1 MIACERHFVVP
12 DVTFCHWSEMSQRL
26 TTLTPMPSD
35 YALSPEDAKKAA
47 TAALSILTRDG
58 GQTASELARQIG
70 VHKKSLNRVLYHD
83 ARFQE
88 MKIETQAAPL
98 WYLASSA
105 PAGAK
110 ESTKKPR
117 AERSATGDAELG
129 IEPREIID
137 EFTHIFD
144 AREYD
149 PEVLAK
155 FIKTSETPRPAPA
168 APLKDALNPFGL
180 YEWQKEALAAWEK
193 NLGRGIIDA
202 VTGAGKTRL
211 AVAAIASELDRGGEV
226 LVLVPTIVL
235 LHQWYEI
242 LNSFFPK
249 TRIGRVGDGYDD
261 TFLNS
266 TIVIAVLASARNRHY
281 PLSDSHGLLVAD
293 ECHRAAAEKSQVA
306 LAKHFP
312 RRLGLSATHERMDD
326 AHETILLPYFERVVF
341 TLGYQRAIDDGV
353 ISSVRVAFLGVRFNE
368 EEQAKYIQLARTL
381 SKMRRKLIVEH
392 GCRERPFSA
401 FLDDVIRLMSKGK
414 RNDGIAAQRWM
425 KAWGDKKDL
434 LAETPAK
441 LHAVS
446 GLVPAIRD
454 AERTLIFTQ
463 SIESANT
470 ISTELGKSGLAV
482 AVHHSQVSSSERDR
496 IMSGFE
502 AGSISVLATVQT
514 LEEGVDV
521 PEADLA
527 IIVASSK
534 QRRQMIQRMGR
545 IMRRKA
551 DGRDARFVIMY
562 VEGTDEDPREG
573 AHEAFVGELVAVAR
587 ESTVVSVDEAAGLKE
602 FLRPDRMD

>member
-1 MIACERHFVVP
+1 MSSEFTLPP
-12 DVTFCHWSEMSQRL
+12 DE
-26 TTLTPMPSD
+26 
-35 YALSPEDAKKAA
+35 AAKAA
-47 TAALSILTRDG
+47 ESAISILSREP
-58 GQTASELARQIG
+58 GQTVKNLSRQIG
-70 VHKKSLNRVLYHD
+70 VHKRSLNRVLYGD
-83 ARFQE
+83 RRFQQ
-88 MKIETQAAPL
+88 MAIQGLSAPV
-98 WYLASSA
+98 WYLAENA
-105 PAGAK
+105 PAGAAETVK
-110 ESTKKPR
+110 KTKVAKDTS
-117 AERSATGDAELG
+117 SAPGEG
-129 IEPREIID
+129 FEPREIID
-137 EFTHIFD
+137 EFTYLFD
-144 AREYD
+144 EKEYD

-155 FIKTSETPRPAPA
+155 FIKKQETPRPSPA
-168 APLKDALNPFGL
+168 NPVSDDDNPFGL
-180 YEWQKEALAAWEK
+180 YDWQREALAAWDA

-211 AVAAIASELDRGGEV
+211 AVAAIATELARDGEV

-281 PLSDSHGLLVAD
+281 PLSDTQGLLVAD

-341 TLGYQRAIDDGV
+341 TLGYQRAINDGV

-381 SKMRRKLIVEH
+381 SKMRRKLIIEH

-441 LHAVS
+441 LHAVNA
-446 GLVPAIRD
+446 LVPAIRD

-470 ISTELGKSGLAV
+470 IATELSTSGLAV
-482 AVHHSQVSSSERDR
+482 AVHHSQVSSSERDH
-496 IMSGFE
+496 IMADFESG
-502 AGSISVLATVQT
+502 AISVLATVQT

-573 AHEAFVGELVAVAR
+573 AHDAFVSELVEVAR
-587 ESTVVSVDEAAGLKE
+587 ESTVVSVSEAAGLRD

>member
-1 MIACERHFVVP
+1 MSSEYSLAP
-12 DVTFCHWSEMSQRL
+12 DEAS
-26 TTLTPMPSD
+26 
-35 YALSPEDAKKAA
+35 KAA
-47 TAALSILTRDG
+47 SAVFSILTRDG
-58 GQTASELARQIG
+58 GQTAAQLARLVG

-83 ARFQE
+83 PRFQE
-88 MKIETQAAPL
+88 MKIETQAAPR

-110 ESTKKPR
+110 ESTRKPK
-117 AERSATGDAELG
+117 S
-129 IEPREIID
+129 EPTEESDGVPSVASREIID

-144 AREYD
+144 EKEYD
-149 PEVLAK
+149 HEVLAK
-155 FIKTSETPRPAPA
+155 FIKKLETPRPVPA
-168 APLKDALNPFGL
+168 TPTTDAENPFGL
-180 YEWQKEALAAWEK
+180 YEWQKEALAAWDK

-211 AVAAIASELDRGGEV
+211 AVAAIATELERGGEV

-242 LNSFFPK
+242 LNDYFPK
-249 TRIGRVGDGYDD
+249 SRIGRVGDGHDD

-281 PLSDSHGLLVAD
+281 PLSDTQGLLVAD
-293 ECHRAAAEKSQVA
+293 ECHRAAAEKSQVT

-312 RRLGLSATHERMDD
+312 RRLGLSATHERMDE

-353 ISSVRVAFLGVRFNE
+353 ISSVRVAFLGVRFSE
-368 EEQAKYIQLARTL
+368 EEQGKYVILARTL
-381 SKMRRKLIVEH
+381 SKMRRKLIIEH
-392 GCRERPFSA
+392 GCRERPFAA
-401 FLDDVIRLMSKGK
+401 FLEDVIRLMSKGK

-425 KAWGDKKDL
+425 QAWGDKKDL

-441 LHAVS
+441 LHAVNS
-446 GLVPAIRD
+446 LVPAIRD

-463 SIESANT
+463 SILSANT
-470 ISTELGKSGLAV
+470 IAEELRKSGV
-482 AVHHSQVSSSERDR
+482 EIAVHHSQVSSSERDS
-496 IMSGFE
+496 IMSDFE
-502 AGSISVLATVQT
+502 SGAISVLATVQT

-551 DGRDARFVIMY
+551 DGRDARFVILF

-587 ESTVVSVDEAAGLKE
+587 ESTVVQVEEATSLEE
-602 FLRPDRMD
+602 FLRPGRME

>member
-1 MIACERHFVVP
+1 M
-12 DVTFCHWSEMSQRL
+12 
-26 TTLTPMPSD
+26 TTLTAMPSEHT
-35 YALSPEDAKKAA
+35 LSTDEAHQ
-47 TAALSILTRDG
+47 AALAVHSILERDP
-58 GQTASELARQIG
+58 GQTVRDLARQIG
-70 VHKKSLNRVLYHD
+70 VHKRGLNPVLYGDH
-83 ARFQE
+83 RFQKMALE
-88 MKIETQAAPL
+88 SQSAPL
-98 WYLASSA
+98 WYLASNAPVGAAGPAAKKKSSKQSA
-105 PAGAK
+105 G
-110 ESTKKPR
+110 ET
-117 AERSATGDAELG
+117 EEGF
-129 IEPREIID
+129 EPREIID

-144 AREYD
+144 EKEWD
-149 PEVLAK
+149 PELLAK
-155 FIKTSETPRPAPA
+155 FIKKTDQPRPAPA
-168 APLKDALNPFGL
+168 SPVANEENPFGL
-180 YEWQKEALAAWEK
+180 YDWQVEALTAWDN

-211 AVAAIASELDRGGEV
+211 AVAAIAREIDRGGEV

-242 LNSFFPK
+242 LFDFFPGV
-249 TRIGRVGDGYDD
+249 RIGRVGDGHDD
-261 TFLNS
+261 TFRNCR
-266 TIVIAVLASARNRHY
+266 IVIAVLASARNRHF
-281 PLSDSHGLLVAD
+281 PLNGEQGLLVSD

-312 RRLGLSATHERMDD
+312 RRLGLSATHERMDE
-326 AHETILLPYFERVVF
+326 AHHTVLLPYFEKVVF

-353 ISSVRVAFLGVRFNE
+353 ISSVRVAFLGVRFNPE
-368 EEQAKYIQLARTL
+368 EEQLYIKYARTL
-381 SKMRRKLIVEH
+381 SKMRRKLILEH
-392 GCRERPFSA
+392 SCRERPFAA
-401 FLDDVIRLMSKGK
+401 FLEDVIRLMSKGK
-414 RNDGIAAQRWM
+414 RADGIAAQRWM

-441 LHAVS
+441 LNAVA

-463 SIESANT
+463 SIASANT
-470 ISTELGKSGLAV
+470 ISEELKKSGIPV
-482 AVHHSQVSSSERDR
+482 AVHHSQVSASERESTMADFE
-496 IMSGFE
+496 SGR
-502 AGSISVLATVQT
+502 ISVLATVQT

-551 DGRDARFVIMY
+551 DCRDARFVILF
-562 VEGTDEDPREG
+562 VESTDEDPREG

-587 ESTVVSVDEAAGLKE
+587 ESTVVSVAEASTLRE